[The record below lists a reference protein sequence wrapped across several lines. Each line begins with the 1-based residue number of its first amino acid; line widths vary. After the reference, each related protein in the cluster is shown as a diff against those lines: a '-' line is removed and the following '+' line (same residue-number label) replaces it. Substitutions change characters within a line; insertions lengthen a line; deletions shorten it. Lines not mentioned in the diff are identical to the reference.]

1 MRTPS
6 TRREMRDERGTIT
19 VMTIGF
25 FAVVGL
31 LVAVVV
37 NASGA
42 FLERREL
49 DNLADGAAL
58 AAADGLDTEA
68 FYTGGEVTVDPAQ
81 ARRLVAQYVAGSDAR
96 VVSVTTTQD
105 RIVVRLERS
114 VRLALRPP
122 GLPATTTV
130 VAEATG
136 SLRVADP

>member
-1 MRTPS
+1 MTPRTI
-6 TRREMRDERGTIT
+6 RGDRGTIT

-31 LVAVVV
+31 LVAVVI

-49 DNLADGAAL
+49 DNLADGAAV

-68 FYTGGEVTVDPAQ
+68 FYTGGEVAVDPAQ
-81 ARRLVAQYVAGSDAR
+81 AQRLVAEYVAGSDAR
-96 VVSVTTTQD
+96 VVSVTTAED
-105 RIVVRLERS
+105 RVVVRLERS

-136 SLRVADP
+136 SLRVAQR

>member
-1 MRTPS
+1 MTGRG
-6 TRREMRDERGTIT
+6 ERGTIT

-25 FAVVGL
+25 FVFLGL
-31 LVAVVV
+31 LTVVVV

-58 AAADGLDTEA
+58 AAVDGLNQEA
-68 FYTGGEVTVDPAQ
+68 FYAAGEVAVDAAQ
-81 ARRLVAQYVAGSDAR
+81 ARRLVADYVAGSDVR
-96 VVSVTTTQD
+96 VVSVQTTDD
-105 RIVVRLERS
+105 RVLVRLERS

-122 GLPATTTV
+122 GLPSSTVV

-136 SLRVADP
+136 RLRVADG

>member
-1 MRTPS
+1 MR
-6 TRREMRDERGTIT
+6 RADDRGTIT

-25 FAVVGL
+25 LVVLGL
-31 LVAVVV
+31 LAAVVV
-37 NASGA
+37 NASHA

-58 AAADGLDTEA
+58 AAADALDTEA

-81 ARRLVAQYVAGSDAR
+81 ARRLVAAYVAGSDAR
-96 VVSVTTTQD
+96 VVSVRTTQE
-105 RIVVRLERS
+105 RIVVRLERP

-122 GLPATTTV
+122 GMPSTTTV

-136 SLRVADP
+136 ALRVAGG

>member
-1 MRTPS
+1 MTSPTVAR
-6 TRREMRDERGTIT
+6 MDRGTIT

-25 FAVVGL
+25 FVFLGL
-31 LVAVVV
+31 LAVVVV

-58 AAADGLDTEA
+58 AAVDGLDREA
-68 FYTGGEVTVDPAQ
+68 FYTGGGVTIDAGQ
-81 ARRLVAQYVAGSDAR
+81 ARGLVTAYLAGSDAR
-96 VVSVTTTQD
+96 VVSVQTTGD
-105 RIVVRLERS
+105 RVLVRLERS

-122 GLPATTTV
+122 GLPASTTV

-136 SLRVADP
+136 RLRLAEP